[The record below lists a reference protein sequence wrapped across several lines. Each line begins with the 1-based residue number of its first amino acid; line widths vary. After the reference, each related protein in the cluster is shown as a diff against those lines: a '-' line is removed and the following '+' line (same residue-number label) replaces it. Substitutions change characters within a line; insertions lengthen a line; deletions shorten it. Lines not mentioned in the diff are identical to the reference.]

1 MEDALKIFSGHAEN
15 LRFLEKRRFFLSEK
29 LRLLY

>member
-1 MEDALKIFSGHAEN
+1 MKDALKIFRGHAEN

-29 LRLLY
+29 VKLLY